1 MTPLAQRIAIAEACG
16 AMWTTTREGYGFPVH
31 ILVPENYTPPNSWD
45 DSPGMT
51 PKPEP
56 RLVHSSVSDYLNSL
70 DAMHEAEKVLTP
82 MNVPD
87 YVEWLREIES
97 SSDDFSDLVHAEA
110 KKKAE
115 AFLRTLNL
123 WTE

>member
-1 MTPLAQRIAIAEACG
+1 MKPEAQAQAIARVMDWEYYEE
-16 AMWTTTREGYGFPVH
+16 TREMAATYDGDIIGY
-31 ILVPENYTPPNSWD
+31 SW
-45 DSPGMT
+45 P
-51 PKPEP
+51 
-56 RLVHSSVSDYLNSL
+56 SL